1 MGLSSRKSIPTD
13 SRKRKYGERLPAAVP
28 RLHTLGL
35 NQLINLIS
43 TSDKIQLTP
52 SSTSSL
58 EVRVDFMEA
67 TTASGVI
74 TADTFKPDNQ
84 RTAFSTASVADILS
98 APASNRVRNAKL
110 IVVRNTGATN
120 PALNTVLCEVV
131 NAAGAVDL
139 FNVPLAVG
147 EWLTWN
153 ETGVLFVY
161 ATDGSVKSSAGP
173 GRFLRRNIL
182 TSGTSYTTGA
192 DCSKIKVTVI
202 GGGGGGGGCTSVASA
217 AAAAG
222 GGGSGAK
229 AEKTFDVSPSTAY
242 TYAIGSGG
250 AGNSGAAGSDGGSS
264 TFAVGATTVTAPGG
278 KGAPVATAA
287 TTLTARAGGDGGA
300 TATNG
305 DHNKGG
311 NPGTYGVVLIV
322 AGPIVASGS
331 GGSGVYGDGGL
342 GLVAVG
348 NGNAATGNGG
358 GGGGAATGAS
368 TVRTGGAGSG
378 GVIIVEE
385 YA

>member
-1 MGLSSRKSIPTD
+1 M
-13 SRKRKYGERLPAAVP
+13 
-28 RLHTLGL
+28 
-35 NQLINLIS
+35 INLIS

-52 SSTSSL
+52 SSTSAL
-58 EVRVDFMEA
+58 EVRADFVEA
-67 TTASGVI
+67 TTVSGVI
-74 TADTFKPDNQ
+74 QADTFVPSNQ
-84 RTAFSTASVADILS
+84 RTAFSAATVADILS
-98 APASNRVRNAKL
+98 APAANRVRNAKL

-131 NAAGAVDL
+131 NAAGNVDL

-173 GRFLRRNIL
+173 GRYLRTNRL

-192 DCSKIKVTVI
+192 DCSKIKIIVI
-202 GGGGGGGGCTSVASA
+202 GGGGGGGGCSSVAAA

-242 TYAIGSGG
+242 AYTIGAAG
-250 AGNSGAAGSDGGSS
+250 AANSGAAGGNGGSS
-264 TFAVGATTVTAPGG
+264 TFTVGATTVTAPGG
-278 KGAPVATAA
+278 TGGPLATAA
-287 TTLTARAGGDGGA
+287 TTLTSRAGGDGGA
-300 TATNG
+300 LATNG

-311 NPGTYGVVLIV
+311 NPGEYGVVLIV
-322 AGPIVASGS
+322 ATPIVASGN
-331 GGSGVYGDGGL
+331 GGSGQYGDGGL

-348 NGNAATGNGG
+348 AGNAGTGNGAG
-358 GGGGAATGAS
+358 GGGSATGAS
-368 TVRTGGAGSG
+368 VARAGGAGSG
-378 GVIIVEE
+378 GIIVVEE